1 MSPDMVTGALGSKIT
16 PNESQQQTARGLGFL
31 ALFLEESVF
40 RETATH
46 ALWGETGETEGWE
59 RDGQERKCQDA
70 GWSRDRRQTGW
81 HHPATADVHLI

>member
-46 ALWGETGETEGWE
+46 ALWGETGETEG
-59 RDGQERKCQDA
+59 
-70 GWSRDRRQTGW
+70 
-81 HHPATADVHLI
+81 